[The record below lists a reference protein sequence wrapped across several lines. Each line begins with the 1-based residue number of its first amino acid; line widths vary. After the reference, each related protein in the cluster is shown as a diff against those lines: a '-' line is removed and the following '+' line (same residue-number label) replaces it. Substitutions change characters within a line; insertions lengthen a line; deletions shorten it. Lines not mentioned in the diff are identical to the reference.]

1 MSQYAEEADLASYGA
16 QASAFASISSPDK
29 VKELVAASALADG
42 YLRSR
47 YKLPAATWSDDL
59 RMRVVHLATYQLLC
73 VRGFNPT
80 AGADVNHRLR
90 HEDAIRWLEKV
101 SAGAV
106 HLELT
111 PANPSPSYDNPRVY
125 SKPPRGF

>member
-1 MSQYAEEADLASYGA
+1 MSQYAELADLASYGA
-16 QASAFASISSPDK
+16 KAAAFTGISDADK
-29 VKELVAASALADG
+29 TKELVGASAIADG

-47 YKLPAATWSDDL
+47 YPLPIDTWSEDL

-90 HEDAIRWLEKV
+90 HEDAIKWLEKV
-101 SAGAV
+101 SSGAV
-106 HLELT
+106 HIECT
-111 PANPSPSYDNPRVY
+111 PARTSPTFDTARVY
-125 SKPPRGF
+125 SKTPRGF